1 MGWGGSRGRK
11 NTGIWCDPKEGGGSL
26 VQQMGFLDPGGLL
39 NPGLRWPRNARF
51 TRQRARRS
59 TSERITASPPPRTW
73 PNCLPANLWAI
84 SEHFIILRGFGAE
97 MPGAPRLHP
106 RGPGRESVSADL
118 TARGLPTAR
127 LRCEPRFGVQQ
138 VLPKALTLKP
148 DARFLSPSPRPPS
161 PSPDK

>member
-59 TSERITASPPPRTW
+59 TSERITASPPRLGRGRTAF
-73 PNCLPANLWAI
+73 PLTCGP
-84 SEHFIILRGFGAE
+84 SRSILFFCEASVQRC
-97 MPGAPRLHP
+97 
-106 RGPGRESVSADL
+106 PGRLASTLA
-118 TARGLPTAR
+118 ARAGR
-127 LRCEPRFGVQQ
+127 V
-138 VLPKALTLKP
+138 
-148 DARFLSPSPRPPS
+148 
-161 PSPDK
+161 